1 MECAERWFCMQ
12 NLWLELLLLF
22 FCLSSVL
29 YSLLS
34 DLLYIFFPVYS
45 NGAEKKICIATR
57 AVGALVLTHK
67 IFFFWIEKRLKK
79 NSTLYRN
86 ISRRQPICLQWRF
99 KQSRLHSQS
108 CEMCG
113 VESSL
118 DIDNVEIDPAEV
130 RRWNSA
136 CVWVLS
142 WIFDCDHAP
151 FELSTVAGAWGMD
164 MGDPVWSSYI
174 ALECSIF
181 FAAMHRTS
189 LRKCLSYL
197 HERMML
203 ELMHHHRFE
212 VFCFDWWW
220 SIGTN
225 ERLQRIKSLFI
236 RFEKQEG
243 NGE

>member
-1 MECAERWFCMQ
+1 
-12 NLWLELLLLF
+12 
-22 FCLSSVL
+22 
-29 YSLLS
+29 
-34 DLLYIFFPVYS
+34 
-45 NGAEKKICIATR
+45 
-57 AVGALVLTHK
+57 
-67 IFFFWIEKRLKK
+67 
-79 NSTLYRN
+79 
-86 ISRRQPICLQWRF
+86 
-99 KQSRLHSQS
+99 
-108 CEMCG
+108 MCG

-189 LRKCLSYL
+189 LRKCPSYL

-220 SIGTN
+220 TIGTN
-225 ERLQRIKSLFI
+225 ERLQRIKSLCRKATANNLCFAI
-236 RFEKQEG
+236 IMIIIIP
-243 NGE
+243 GESCLPQVKWFSKNVSIYCAHIMFWVRCSDAFSTNNINKRQKAPKLNFF